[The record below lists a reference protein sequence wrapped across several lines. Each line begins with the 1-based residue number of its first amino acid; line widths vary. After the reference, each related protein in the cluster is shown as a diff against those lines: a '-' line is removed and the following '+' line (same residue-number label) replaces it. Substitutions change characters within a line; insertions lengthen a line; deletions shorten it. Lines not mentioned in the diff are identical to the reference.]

1 MFIFCLKNEV
11 TYMQLHEKKKKK
23 KNIALPIY
31 FNSIC
36 DIDLLY
42 NNKSHTYKV
51 TYTTAPRIKLQLSL

>member
-11 TYMQLHEKKKKK
+11 TYMQLHEKKK
-23 KNIALPIY
+23 NISLPIY

-36 DIDLLY
+36 DIDMLY